1 MSKGMNKNTSIK
13 TVKLVQEIGSEID
26 WNEKKNKQLVEA
38 ILALETANETE
49 RFLRDIM
56 TEQEILDFSNR
67 LEAASLL
74 SQDIQYNFIT
84 ESTGLSSKTIAR
96 IAKWL
101 NGSLGGYRLILNRI
115 TQNQSKLGTGHSNSS
130 KIRKGLSLSS

>member
-1 MSKGMNKNTSIK
+1 MNKNTSIK
-13 TVKLVQEIGSEID
+13 TVRLIQEIGSDID
-26 WNEKKNKQLVEA
+26 WNEKKNKQFIEA
-38 ILALETANETE
+38 ILALETADETE

-74 SQDIQYNFIT
+74 SQDVQYNFIT

-115 TQNQSKLGTGHSNSS
+115 SSHHHNSP
-130 KIRKGLSLSS
+130 KIGKGLSLSS

>member
-1 MSKGMNKNTSIK
+1 MNKNTSIK